1 MIYSMKI
8 WLASLAV
15 NSLDQP
21 DKESVLLLWHRFSN
35 VTALAKEAYPDVL
48 TFHTM
53 LRVQNEW

>member
-1 MIYSMKI
+1 MKI
-8 WLASLAV
+8 WLALLAV
-15 NSLDQP
+15 NSLGRL